1 MPDLRTLL
9 HEAADAGP
17 LDPALACVDD
27 DLARG
32 RRALTRR
39 RLRRAV
45 TPTGLLAAVAAGLL
59 VVGPQL
65 TAPSAPIVTP
75 LGAATVGPSTS
86 GTVLTA
92 GISLVAYAGNQPA
105 GYTIDKVPQ
114 GWEIQNVDRYSL
126 VIAPIGAKDQD
137 PNSFE
142 GKILIGKANPDEVAV
157 QRDGVKLIKVGGVT
171 ARFFT
176 FSDPVPQSPSGSG
189 SDAAAQ
195 GLLLPTGKNAFLIFQ
210 LPGSLHWD
218 AATVADFAAGV
229 HMQPGAKAAAG

>member
-1 MPDLRTLL
+1 MSDLRTLL

-17 LDPALACVDD
+17 LDPPSASVDD

-39 RLRRAV
+39 RIRRAV

-65 TAPSAPIVTP
+65 TTPSAPIVAP
-75 LGAATVGPSTS
+75 LRAAPVGPPAPAT
-86 GTVLTA
+86 TVLPA
-92 GISLVAYAGNQPA
+92 GISLVAYAGSQPA
-105 GYTIDKVPQ
+105 GYTIDRVPQ

-142 GKILIGKANPDEVAV
+142 GKILIGKAN
-157 QRDGVKLIKVGGVT
+157 
-171 ARFFT
+171 
-176 FSDPVPQSPSGSG
+176 
-189 SDAAAQ
+189 
-195 GLLLPTGKNAFLIFQ
+195 
-210 LPGSLHWD
+210 
-218 AATVADFAAGV
+218 
-229 HMQPGAKAAAG
+229 